1 MECAVIDR
9 SALPVGE
16 TIEGPAIIEEAA
28 ATTVLL
34 PRCTAS
40 VSQRGHLVITLGE
53 G

>member
-1 MECAVIDR
+1 MIIDR

-40 VSQRGHLVITLGE
+40 VSPRGHLIITLGE